1 MRKYAN
7 AVLLIVG
14 LLAATN
20 SAAFSQEKVVKVGL
34 ITDFSG
40 TFAQLAKDIEDGW
53 MLALEERGG
62 KAGDYRIQI
71 IKEDSENSPP
81 AGIQK
86 ANKLIKS
93 DGVAVFGGTISSG
106 VGVALAGIANQE
118 RVPFVAGF
126 AVADELTTKFCSPY
140 VARTSFSA
148 NALQSAAGAYW
159 ANSGVKTAV
168 FMGPDYSAGH
178 AMKDGFKRGFEGA
191 GGEVVMEI
199 MTPFTTT
206 KDWGPS
212 LLRAQQTGAEM
223 IYSFY
228 AGSEAVQ
235 VVKQHAD
242 FGMKEMMPLRGD
254 MWLYDEALW
263 AAMSGAQR
271 DAMQI
276 TVYTNALKTPASERF
291 KSEFKAKFGRL
302 PVASNALGYTNAVA
316 IFDGL
321 ADAIKANDGNLPDDG
336 ADIISAISKL
346 KLSDDPRGP
355 VHFNSSN
362 NAVQDELYII
372 KIVEGAD
379 GLHHELVARTPYGK
393 DLDGCKM

>member
-1 MRKYAN
+1 MNKCGSAF
-7 AVLLIVG
+7 LLSMS
-14 LLAATN
+14 LLVASGNVAY
-20 SAAFSQEKVVKVGL
+20 SEDRVVKVGL

-62 KAGDYRIQI
+62 KAGDYAIEI

-93 DGVAVFGGTISSG
+93 DGVTIFGGTISSG
-106 VGVALAGIANQE
+106 VGVALAGIADQE
-118 RVPFVAGF
+118 KVPFVAGF
-126 AVADELTTKFCSPY
+126 AVADELTGEFCSPY

-168 FMGPDYSAGH
+168 FMGPDYSAGQ
-178 AMKDGFKRGFEGA
+178 AMKEGFKRGFEGA
-191 GGEVVMEI
+191 GGELVMEI

-242 FGMKEMMPLRGD
+242 FGMKDMMPLRGD

-263 AAMSGAQR
+263 GAMGGAQR
-271 DAMQI
+271 DAVQV
-276 TVYTNALKTPASERF
+276 TVYTNALETPASVRF
-291 KSEFKAKFGRL
+291 EEAFMAKFGRL

-321 ADAIKANDGNLPDDG
+321 AAAIEANGGELPEDG
-336 ADIISAISKL
+336 ADIISAITQL
-346 KLSDDPRGP
+346 NLEDDPRGP
-355 VHFNSSN
+355 VRFNSSN

-372 KIVEGAD
+372 RIVDGAD
-379 GLHHELVARTPYGK
+379 GLHHELVSHTPYGE
-393 DLDGCKM
+393 DLPGCDM

>member
-1 MRKYAN
+1 MNKYAS
-7 AVLLIVG
+7 ALRLSIG
-14 LLAATN
+14 LLMALVSTGYA
-20 SAAFSQEKVVKVGL
+20 QDKVVKVGL

-40 TFAQLAKDIEDGW
+40 TFAQLAKDIDDGW
-53 MLALEERGG
+53 ALALEERSG
-62 KAGDYRIQI
+62 KAGDYQIEI

-93 DGVAVFGGTISSG
+93 DGVAIFGGTISSG
-106 VGVALAGIANQE
+106 VGIALAGVANQE
-118 RVPFVAGF
+118 HVPFVAGF
-126 AVADELTTKFCSPY
+126 AVADDLTGKFCSPY

-168 FMGPDYSAGH
+168 FMGPDYSAGQ
-178 AMKDGFKRGFEGA
+178 AMKEGFKRGFEGA
-191 GGEVVMEI
+191 GGDLVMEI

-235 VVKQHAD
+235 VVKQHSD
-242 FGMKEMMPLRGD
+242 FGMKEQMPLRGD

-263 AAMSGAQR
+263 GAMGGAQR
-271 DAMQI
+271 DAMQV
-276 TVYTNALKTPASERF
+276 TVYTNALDTPASVRF
-291 KSEFKAKFGRL
+291 EEAFKAKFGRL

-321 ADAIKANDGNLPDDG
+321 AAAIEANGGELPADG
-336 ADIISAISKL
+336 ADIISAISQL
-346 KLSDDPRGP
+346 KLDDDPRGP
-355 VHFNSSN
+355 VRFNSSN

-372 KIVEGAD
+372 RIVEGAD
-379 GLHHELVARTPYGK
+379 GLHHELVTRTPYGE
-393 DLDGCKM
+393 DLPGCKM